1 MSLIIFHEFGHFIVA
16 KLFKYKIDKIYIYP
30 LGGIIKFNDYI
41 NRKSYQELLV
51 TLAGPLFQIIL
62 SLFLVK
68 YDKDIVDFSNILLLF
83 NLLPIV
89 PLDGSK
95 ILSCF
100 LYLIIP
106 YKKSLTISIYI
117 SFLFIFLSS
126 FYLFNNYYS
135 FIIILSLLLL
145 LLKIFDEKKLIKYSF
160 DKFLLERYLYYFRF
174 RKTKVIKNIKDMY
187 KYRNNIFIINN
198 KLFSEKEILVKYFS
212 NKL

>member
-62 SLFLVK
+62 SLFVVK

-106 YKKSLTISIYI
+106 YKKSLTISINI

>member
-62 SLFLVK
+62 SLFVVK

-106 YKKSLTISIYI
+106 YKKSLTISINI

-174 RKTKVIKNIKDMY
+174 KKTKVIKNIKDMY

>member
-106 YKKSLTISIYI
+106 YKKSLTISINI